1 MYCRDGAF
9 VVLVYWFRLTWS
21 RIAAATSDSFGPDV
35 FVVCFVGF
43 ILLFPRFLVFLL
55 FCFRSRS
62 VLFRQ
67 LLLIFYVCELWGFLA
82 MHIIVNTC
90 ERAHTH
96 TQEWRERERVFG
108 CCFFLFIYSFAFCI
122 CLEKQKENSSTG
134 TYTFVSVKRIAYYT
148 QQQQKTT
155 KRSERCIH
163 FTILFI
169 HWRCCARLPEI
180 AFQRG

>member
-96 TQEWRERERVFG
+96 TQEWRERESIWLL
-108 CCFFLFIYSFAFCI
+108 FFSFYLFLCLLHLLRKTEGKFFHGHLHFRERKAHRILYTTTTEKQLNAVKDAFISLFYSFI
-122 CLEKQKENSSTG
+122 G
-134 TYTFVSVKRIAYYT
+134 DV
-148 QQQQKTT
+148 
-155 KRSERCIH
+155 
-163 FTILFI
+163 
-169 HWRCCARLPEI
+169 ARVY
-180 AFQRG
+180 RK